1 MVGGKVRTGC
11 EKGIHADGLFFLW
24 ICRIGEVTFY
34 LIRPIGRCTVP
45 GVNQDSGVKDKW
57 GGPLAYLKETRSFEE
72 KPNDGCFCVDVVPL
86 TSGVIRVGDKVQVL
100 ERIPDGKE
108 QKPLVK

>member
-1 MVGGKVRTGC
+1 M
-11 EKGIHADGLFFLW
+11 
-24 ICRIGEVTFY
+24 
-34 LIRPIGRCTVP
+34 P

-57 GGPLAYLKETRSFEE
+57 GGPLAYLKETRSFQE